1 MVSFIYDK
9 TKNTCM
15 KFSKNKNTIISFFY
29 FYFYVFILVFQGRVS
44 LNIEIIKCGLKILAN
59 DQAPSL

>member
-1 MVSFIYDK
+1 
-9 TKNTCM
+9 M